1 MVIIINPKHY
11 PSLMYDLIA
20 DINDLVAHEIEHIF
34 QENYMRPD
42 NEIHHSY
49 GEEEPSGKDYYK
61 QSHEIPAELKGIIRV
76 AKLRNQPIKQVIGD
90 WFKRSQYAHQLNDK
104 DSLELISFL
113 SDEYEKRY
121 GI

>member
-1 MVIIINPKHY
+1 M
-11 PSLMYDLIA
+11 
-20 DINDLVAHEIEHIF
+20 
-34 QENYMRPD
+34 
-42 NEIHHSY
+42 
-49 GEEEPSGKDYYK
+49 
-61 QSHEIPAELKGIIRV
+61 

-90 WFKRSQYAHQLNDK
+90 WFKRSQYAHKLNDK